1 MPGQPCHSWWLWW
14 HHTNLLLS
22 TISPTN
28 GSARMCNVHSGLMNC
43 EQVVMF
49 ISWGEMPMQPVTKNF
64 DNIICWSSVRYNYRM
79 MKWFETCCVCTCLDL
94 YTFMVVCVFW
104 CHCGDKIEPR
114 LHETS
119 GVSWCHCPCMPI
131 PAVWVHDIHV
141 LSHLIQQLACVS
153 STNGQLVVNADGSLF

>member
-43 EQVVMF
+43 DQVVMF

-64 DNIICWSSVRYNYRM
+64 DNIICWSAVRYNYRM
-79 MKWFETCCVCTCLDL
+79 MKLFETCCVCTCLDL
-94 YTFMVVCVFW
+94 YTFMVVCVCVLMPLWRQNWAKATWNQW
-104 CHCGDKIEPR
+104 CFLMSLSMHAY
-114 LHETS
+114 TS
-119 GVSWCHCPCMPI
+119 CMSPWHSCPFTLDPTTCMCLFNQWAI
-131 PAVWVHDIHV
+131 
-141 LSHLIQQLACVS
+141 
-153 STNGQLVVNADGSLF
+153 GS